1 MLCLVYSVEPDGNDT
16 KNVRKWHLEIFSQGN
31 IKGQVAWFHLFEMG
45 TQAKGLFT
53 DKGSS
58 EKGRPLRREPMVK
71 IDIRIVSVSL
81 DSECL
86 GLGDLPKL
94 AQIMM

>member
-16 KNVRKWHLEIFSQGN
+16 RNVQKWHLETFSQGN
-31 IKGQVAWFHLFEMG
+31 IKGQVAWFHLLEMG
-45 TQAKGLFT
+45 TQTKGLFT
-53 DKGSS
+53 DQGSS
-58 EKGRPLRREPMVK
+58 KKDRTWRREPMVK
-71 IDIRIVSVSL
+71 TDVRIMSVSL

-94 AQIMM
+94 IQIMM